1 MKSQKVKTALK
12 GDFNMSLFGK
22 KDNTEVVSNMAT
34 TQDSLGTRIA
44 ELRKKNNL
52 TQEEFAEKLGVTA
65 QAVSKWEN
73 GASCPD
79 IMLLPKISDILGV
92 SIDQLMG
99 IKPIEE
105 APKVE
110 VSTPALTDEQLSKM
124 KLRVLVIDNNMPNKK
139 PINISVPV
147 SFVLKATSVGLKISG
162 VLGNDIL
169 DDNQLGKIVD
179 IIKSGVTGEILRI
192 DTDDNKTVVI
202 EVI

>member
-1 MKSQKVKTALK
+1 
-12 GDFNMSLFGK
+12 MSLFSK
-22 KDNTEVVSNMAT
+22 KDNTEVVSGMEN
-34 TQDSLGTRIA
+34 TQNSLGARIA

-52 TQEEFAEKLGVTA
+52 TQEDFAEKLGVTA

-73 GASCPD
+73 DASCPD
-79 IMLLPKISDILGV
+79 IMLLPKIAEIFGV

-99 IKPIEE
+99 AKPIDEE
-105 APKVE
+105 PEVNAAPVI
-110 VSTPALTDEQLSKM
+110 TDEQLSKM
-124 KLRVLVIDNNMPNKK
+124 KLRVLVIDNNMPDKK

-169 DDNQLGKIVD
+169 DDNQLSKIVD

>member
-1 MKSQKVKTALK
+1 
-12 GDFNMSLFGK
+12 MSLFSK
-22 KDNTEVVSNMAT
+22 KENAEVVSAMEQ
-34 TQDSLGTRIA
+34 TQSSLGSRIA

-79 IMLLPKISDILGV
+79 IMLLPKIAEIFGV
-92 SIDQLMG
+92 SIDALMG
-99 IKPIEE
+99 TKPIEE
-105 APKVE
+105 PKVDAGA
-110 VSTPALTDEQLSKM
+110 PAITDEQLNKM
-124 KLRVLVIDNNMPNKK
+124 KLRVLVIDNNMPEKK

-147 SFVLKATSVGLKISG
+147 SFVLKAASVGLKISG

-169 DDNQLGKIVD
+169 NDDQLVKIVD

>member
-1 MKSQKVKTALK
+1 
-12 GDFNMSLFGK
+12 MSLFSK
-22 KDNTEVVSNMAT
+22 KDNTEVVSDMEN
-34 TQDSLGTRIA
+34 TQSSLGARIS

-52 TQEEFAEKLGVTA
+52 TQEDFAEKLGVTP

-73 GASCPD
+73 DASCPD
-79 IMLLPKISDILGV
+79 IMLLPKISEILGV

-99 IKPIEE
+99 TKPIEDE
-105 APKVE
+105 PKTE
-110 VSTPALTDEQLSKM
+110 FNAPALTDEQLNKM
-124 KLRVLVIDNNMPNKK
+124 KLRVLVIDNNIPNKK

-147 SFVLKATSVGLKISG
+147 SFVLKATGLGLKISG
-162 VLGNDIL
+162 VLGNDII
-169 DDNQLGKIVD
+169 DDSQLNKIVD